1 MSTFAD
7 AQNVAATTSTGSLRG
22 STGAPAVA
30 ATTANGA
37 TGELAEDGYPKDM
50 EIPVRYVKGMEGDVV
65 EARRRW
71 IATLQ
76 VCPLARHF
84 FLLSISVQL
93 GEQICLFMHG
103 LGRF

>member
-7 AQNVAATTSTGSLRG
+7 AQNVAAAGSLRG
-22 STGAPAVA
+22 STAETPAVVA
-30 ATTANGA
+30 ATAATTNGG

-50 EIPVRYVKGMEGDVV
+50 EIPIRYVKGMEGDMV

-76 VCPLARHF
+76 VKCCVLFGTTCA
-84 FLLSISVQL
+84 ISPNTDSHVDFR
-93 GEQICLFMHG
+93 GVE
-103 LGRF
+103 R

>member
-7 AQNVAATTSTGSLRG
+7 AQNVAAGSLRG
-22 STGAPAVA
+22 STGAPPVVA
-30 ATTANGA
+30 ATNGG
-37 TGELAEDGYPKDM
+37 TGELAEDGYPRDM

-76 VCPLARHF
+76 VRLPPVSLSGQLA
-84 FLLSISVQL
+84 S
-93 GEQICLFMHG
+93 
-103 LGRF
+103 

>member
-30 ATTANGA
+30 ATANGA

-76 VCPLARHF
+76 VCPLAR
-84 FLLSISVQL
+84 LLPSIHL
-93 GEQICLFMHG
+93 GTTVGVKIC
-103 LGRF
+103 